1 MITVVWF
8 RQDLRV
14 HDQPLLHRAAAL
26 GAPVV
31 PLYVLPAHWTVP
43 GPEGEDR
50 LGAPKSAFLEECLAD
65 LSLSLEALGL
75 ALVTVVASPVT
86 LLDDWHQREN
96 PALCGVGG
104 RRAHALLDHHAQA
117 HQQGQRSD

>member
-26 GAPVV
+26 GEPVV

-86 LLDDWHQREN
+86 LGISAN
-96 PALCGVGG
+96 PYRWSRLKRMPRRKRRPLRRCGPGG
-104 RRAHALLDHHAQA
+104 
-117 HQQGQRSD
+117 